1 MLTENRYLNDAG
13 LARGDFDDIVERL
26 RGMLAA
32 IGHQFRLT
40 PEERE
45 DAAQSTWLQ
54 LFRGIEQIRNPD
66 CVGGLARHNNAP
78 PVHIGP
84 PTPVPRESGV

>member
-13 LARGDFDDIVERL
+13 LTPGDFDEIVERY

-54 LFRGIEQIRNPD
+54 LFRNIEQIRNSGL
-66 CVGGLARHNNAP
+66 CRRLARHNNAP
-78 PVHIGP
+78 PMHIGP
-84 PTPVPRESGV
+84 STPVPRESDV